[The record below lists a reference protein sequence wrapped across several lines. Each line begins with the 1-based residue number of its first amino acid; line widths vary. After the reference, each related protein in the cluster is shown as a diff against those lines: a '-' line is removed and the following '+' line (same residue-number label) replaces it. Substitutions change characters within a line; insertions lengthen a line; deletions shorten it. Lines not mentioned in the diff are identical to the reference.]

1 MTDQPVILQATIE
14 DVPVVSKLFDAY
26 RMFYQQ
32 ASDLKG
38 ATEFITERLQN
49 KESVILLAYINDAAA
64 GFVQLYPIFT
74 SVGMKR
80 TWLLNDLYVD
90 PFFRG
95 KGIASAL
102 LEAAKEFGRSTNS
115 KWLMLQ
121 TTNTNAAA
129 QALYEKNGWRK
140 ETDIFYSIEL

>member
-1 MTDQPVILQATIE
+1 MNIEIRSATANDAEIIA
-14 DVPVVSKLFDAY
+14 SLFDAY
-26 RMFYQQ
+26 RIFYKQTSNVE
-32 ASDLKG
+32 AALR
-38 ATEFITERLQN
+38 FIKERLQQN
-49 KESVILLAYINDAAA
+49 ESVIFIAFDDANAV

-90 PFFRG
+90 TSSRG
-95 KGIASAL
+95 KGVGTAL
-102 LEAAKEFGRSTNS
+102 LDASKDFARSANS

-121 TTNTNAAA
+121 TQNNNYTA

-140 ETDIFYSIEL
+140 ETDFFYVYDL